1 LSAKQPFLVKR
12 HNGKP
17 SRSRGMWDKVV
28 LKSGET
34 SAPFPRRAQIHNAAG
49 RRMLGEQTT

>member
-1 LSAKQPFLVKR
+1 
-12 HNGKP
+12 
-17 SRSRGMWDKVV
+17 MWDKVV